1 MAEEVVSKDRLVAEV
16 LTIRLA
22 PSQEV
27 AIQPHRFDHPCLSR
41 ILQREVDAFIF
52 HLRKIYVS
60 YISSLYK
67 SNLISYFQDG
77 YVDRVF

>member
-1 MAEEVVSKDRLVAEV
+1 MAEEVVSKDKLVAEV
-16 LTIRLA
+16 LTIKLA

-27 AIQPHRFDHPCLSR
+27 ATQPHRFDHLCLSR
-41 ILQREVDAFIF
+41 ILQTEVDAFIF

-60 YISSLYK
+60 YISYLYK